1 MRKKNI
7 IMLKQNIGLE
17 IYVKEMLK
25 IIYVFIQVI
34 AVGRKL

>member
-1 MRKKNI
+1 MRKNI
-7 IMLKQNIGLE
+7 IMLKQNISVE
-17 IYVKEMLK
+17 RYVKEMLK

>member
-7 IMLKQNIGLE
+7 IMLKQNISLE

-34 AVGRKL
+34 AVGMKL